1 MTKSFAMSLV
11 AIGALLAACNAPA
24 SEAATTT
31 QAAATP
37 PAAPAAAPANT
48 PVSCEGFEIEDPR
61 LAQDGCTLS
70 GPGLTRT
77 LVVTKPGD
85 AIRVQVIGADGT
97 PGQLIEEES
106 SAPYAIPTLSDLN
119 GDRQAEVLI
128 PLYTG
133 NVNTNYAVF
142 APQADGTYLRL
153 GELSGT
159 NWETSTD
166 GFLAVSSRG
175 SAASVEIAFI
185 DVEPGGLTPIAT
197 VEVSLESEG
206 AKPVCKLV
214 EGAPLVDQGRTTAE
228 SQAHFC
234 ADKVV
239 TGAFE

>member
-1 MTKSFAMSLV
+1 MTKSFAMSFV

-24 SEAATTT
+24 SEAAATTD
-31 QAAATP
+31 AAAT
-37 PAAPAAAPANT
+37 PAAPAAAANT
-48 PVSCEGFEIEDPR
+48 PVSCEGFEIGDPR

-85 AIRVQVIGADGT
+85 AVRVQVIGADGT

-106 SAPYAIPTLSDLN
+106 FSPYSIPTLSDLN
-119 GDRQAEVLI
+119 GDQEAELLI
-128 PLYTG
+128 PKETG

-142 APQADGTYLRL
+142 ALQPDGTYLRL
-153 GELSGT
+153 GEMSGT

-175 SAASVEIAFI
+175 SAASLEIAFI
-185 DVEPGGLTPIAT
+185 DVEPGDLTPIAT
-197 VEVSLESEG
+197 VEVTMETEG

-228 SQAHFC
+228 SEAHFC
-234 ADKVV
+234 AEKVV

>member
-1 MTKSFAMSLV
+1 MTKSFAMSFV

-24 SEAATTT
+24 SEAGATTD
-31 QAAATP
+31 AAATP
-37 PAAPAAAPANT
+37 APAAASAATNT
-48 PVSCEGFEIEDPR
+48 PVSCEGFEIGDPR
-61 LAQDGCTLS
+61 LAQDGCTLT
-70 GPGLTRT
+70 GPGLTGA

-85 AIRVQVIGADGT
+85 AVRVQVIGANGT

-106 SAPYAIPTLSDLN
+106 FAPYSIPTLSDLN
-119 GDRQAEVLI
+119 GDQLAEVLI
-128 PLYTG
+128 PKDTG

-142 APQADGTYLRL
+142 APQPDGTYLRL
-153 GELSGT
+153 GEMSGT
-159 NWETSTD
+159 NWEPSAD

-175 SAASVEIAFI
+175 SAASIEVAFI

-197 VEVSLESEG
+197 VEVTMESEG

-228 SQAHFC
+228 SEAHFC